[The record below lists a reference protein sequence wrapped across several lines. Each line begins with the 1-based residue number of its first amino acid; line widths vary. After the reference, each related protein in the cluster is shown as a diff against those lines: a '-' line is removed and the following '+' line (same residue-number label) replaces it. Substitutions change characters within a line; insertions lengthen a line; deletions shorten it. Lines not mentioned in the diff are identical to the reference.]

1 MALLAPVLLIDENY
15 IKNYT
20 WLNDSVDATL
30 LKPAILLAQDKHLQ
44 EVIGT
49 DLYQAIINGIRN
61 NNLSTDL
68 QTLINDYIM
77 IAVCWW
83 TIYEVA
89 PHLYIKTD
97 NGSLMIR
104 TSSDTQ
110 SVTDANVQDYRNQA
124 RESAVF
130 YTNRMI
136 DYLWKNSG
144 LYVEYTTNSKNQLW
158 SNPRANKS
166 VVMEIGQARP
176 DHSAMWKFMVG
187 AKYYQ

>member
-20 WLNDSVDATL
+20 WLNDSVDSTL

-49 DLYQAIINGIRN
+49 DLYQSIINAIRN
-61 NNLSTDL
+61 DDLTEEL

-77 IAVCWW
+77 ISVCWW

-110 SVTDANVQDYRNQA
+110 SVTGSDVQEYKNQA
-124 RESAVF
+124 REHAVF

-136 DYLWKNSG
+136 DFLWKNSG
-144 LYVEYTTNSKNQLW
+144 LYEPYTTNLQNQLW
-158 SNPRANKS
+158 SNPLANKS
-166 VVMEIGQARP
+166 VVMEVGQARP